1 MIKHR
6 GMDVSKVRVALAYID
21 KKRIM
26 VGIPSD
32 EITRNAEEINN
43 AELGYIHE
51 FGAPEANIP
60 ARPFLIPAIM
70 KLMPYVTKQLENCG
84 RDAIAGKIED
94 VSARFEVIGMK
105 ARDAVKARINSN
117 IQPALS
123 AVTLANR
130 RARGVTRTNTL
141 VDTGQMRN
149 SVNYVVRDK

>member
-1 MIKHR
+1 M
-6 GMDVSKVRVALAYID
+6 ALAYID

-84 RDAIAGKIED
+84 RDAIAGKIEY